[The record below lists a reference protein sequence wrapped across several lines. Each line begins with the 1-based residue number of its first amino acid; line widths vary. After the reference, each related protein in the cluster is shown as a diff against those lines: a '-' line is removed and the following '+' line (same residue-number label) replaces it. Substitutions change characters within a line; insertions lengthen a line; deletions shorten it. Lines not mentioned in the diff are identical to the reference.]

1 MSAGGTIRPRE
12 LQHLLLVAG
21 LSPDRERAL
30 EARREW
36 ERRVDL
42 DKLDL
47 GSLQLLTLLGDGGDQ
62 AGTITHQLRN
72 ITRFS
77 WVKSQLLMRA
87 ATPVIE
93 RMEQAGLEPVLS
105 KGAAVVHAHGVPA
118 RLRPMFDIDIWIS
131 PDRLSQAAGLLA
143 EMGFSSPVDDA
154 LRSDPA
160 RLAGALHAAPF
171 TDRSG
176 AAIDLHWHLLH
187 SARSTALGRLIAA
200 DTAAATFGSVAC
212 RATGLEDTLLI
223 SIAHGSR
230 WARGAAIRWAGDVA
244 LLLGRHGDRV
254 DWERFCMRARQM
266 RIGAGVADAL
276 EYTQEV
282 ASVGAPAPVIERLR
296 RAPQPLAV
304 RMRRRR
310 RISPVDGGPVPP
322 GAVASI
328 AEAYEEDVAQHAEPG
343 ARTGPADLAR
353 FLARRWGLRSARR
366 VPAHGIWVAAG
377 RPLRPRRLARTGF
390 TGDMRGWL
398 ASLPHYELGSDLFF
412 DGDGEGSRR
421 IGPGWWYPESHGIWS
436 RTRCA
441 WVLLPL
447 AAQPPVDRLSL
458 EVDLIA
464 AVAPQRPRQHV
475 DVVFCDRVVAS
486 VELDARSHTRAVVA
500 EVPAS
505 ALGREVVATVAIRS
519 DPVMAPADSRLNSDL
534 RQIGAGITR
543 LRLTAYG

>member
-1 MSAGGTIRPRE
+1 MSAGGTFRPRR

-21 LSPDRERAL
+21 LCPDRERAL
-30 EARREW
+30 AARTEW

-47 GSLQLLTLLGDGGDQ
+47 GSLQLLTLLGDGGDE
-62 AGTITHQLRN
+62 AGVIRHQLRN

-87 ATPVIE
+87 AVPVIE
-93 RMEQAGLEPVLS
+93 RLEQEGLEPVLS

-118 RLRPMFDIDIWIS
+118 RLRPMFDIDIWVA
-131 PDRLSQAAGLLA
+131 PERLAQAARLLA
-143 EMGFSSPVDDA
+143 ELGFSSPVDDA

-171 TDRSG
+171 TDRTG

-200 DTAAATFGSVAC
+200 DTVPAAYGGVGC

-244 LLLGRHGDRV
+244 LLLGLHADRV
-254 DWERFCMRARQM
+254 DWERLCLRAAQM
-266 RIGAGVADAL
+266 RIGLAVADAL
-276 EYTQEV
+276 EYVQEI
-282 ASVGAPAPVIERLR
+282 ACVGAPPQAIERLR
-296 RAPQPLAV
+296 RTPQPLAV

-310 RISPVDGGPVPP
+310 PVLAADGGPAAP
-322 GAVASI
+322 GRVA
-328 AEAYEEDVAQHAEPG
+328 ALTEAYEDDAAQYAEPG
-343 ARTGPADLAR
+343 ARTGPADAAR

-366 VPAHGIWVAAG
+366 VPAHALWVAAG
-377 RPLRPRRLARTGF
+377 RPLWPRRLARTGF
-390 TGDMRGWL
+390 TADMRGWL
-398 ASLPHYELGSDLFF
+398 TGQPHYELGDELFF
-412 DGDGEGSRR
+412 DGDGEGPRR
-421 IGPGWWYPESHGIWS
+421 LGPGWWYPESHGIWS
-436 RTRCA
+436 RTHCA
-441 WVLLPL
+441 WLLLPL

-464 AVAPQRPRQHV
+464 SIAPQRPRQRV
-475 DVVFCDRVVAS
+475 DVVFCDHAVAS
-486 VELDARSHTRAVVA
+486 VELDAQAHTHALVVD
-500 EVPAS
+500 VPAI
-505 ALGREVVATVAIRS
+505 ALGREVVATIAIRS
-519 DPVMAPADSRLNSDL
+519 DPVMTPADSRLNSDL
-534 RQIGAGITR
+534 RQIGAGVTR
-543 LRLTAYG
+543 LRLAARS